1 METAFFP
8 DSIDSSTWNSSADA
22 QSRIFHK
29 KDSHQSS
36 TVEELAS
43 ELTPQNSTDQ
53 PTNEPTWVERHQQS
67 LIDDIMAGKISGRY
81 YLLLGEKGTGKTSM
95 ILEAIRRSNGQFCT
109 MFDAHPDPEI
119 FRIRL
124 GRALNFE
131 FFEDYIG
138 GMFSLRG
145 PRDTTAL
152 LDIERAFNKLEH
164 VAIKVKKKTGRP
176 LVLVINNAH
185 MIKYDEAGTSL
196 VELLQQKAESLA
208 GSVTLIFNSDDYW
221 VYERLKQLGTKLDV
235 VTIKDMSRSEAVNAL
250 QLARHKVF
258 GTYLSDTQANDIYNL
273 VGGRPQHLAAVA
285 SVRDYKKAC
294 HKLIDRERTWF
305 LNQCG
310 LLGEDMDD
318 DVMESGKFSTSAM
331 LLMRALVEMDRQNGN
346 LYNNTPE
353 DKLVS
358 DHTLPQVPL
367 WIARRI
373 MTRPDY
379 IQRYDTLNI
388 FTIDSNSFVRAD
400 SVAMMQGFHEIAAMP
415 QFDKLLEE
423 TMDRVSA
430 IESLGR
436 TRELVAKDLVQEGG
450 LYRFMHEDYQQPG
463 SSSKKSSWVL
473 KLEQP
478 QEEEQD
484 GEDYE
489 NLNLN
494 EERRHWW
501 WKKRDAKFK
510 TGENK

>member
-1 METAFFP
+1 
-8 DSIDSSTWNSSADA
+8 
-22 QSRIFHK
+22 
-29 KDSHQSS
+29 
-36 TVEELAS
+36 
-43 ELTPQNSTDQ
+43 
-53 PTNEPTWVERHQQS
+53 
-67 LIDDIMAGKISGRY
+67 
-81 YLLLGEKGTGKTSM
+81 
-95 ILEAIRRSNGQFCT
+95 
-109 MFDAHPDPEI
+109 
-119 FRIRL
+119 
-124 GRALNFE
+124 
-131 FFEDYIG
+131 
-138 GMFSLRG
+138 
-145 PRDTTAL
+145 
-152 LDIERAFNKLEH
+152 
-164 VAIKVKKKTGRP
+164 
-176 LVLVINNAH
+176 
-185 MIKYDEAGTSL
+185 
-196 VELLQQKAESLA
+196 
-208 GSVTLIFNSDDYW
+208 
-221 VYERLKQLGTKLDV
+221 
-235 VTIKDMSRSEAVNAL
+235 
-250 QLARHKVF
+250 
-258 GTYLSDTQANDIYNL
+258 
-273 VGGRPQHLAAVA
+273 
-285 SVRDYKKAC
+285 
-294 HKLIDRERTWF
+294 
-305 LNQCG
+305 
-310 LLGEDMDD
+310 MDD

-463 SSSKKSSWVL
+463 SSSKNPLGSLS
-473 KLEQP
+473 EQP

-501 WKKRDAKFK
+501 WKNVMQSLKQGKINNCDIRGLSSYLAFR
-510 TGENK
+510 